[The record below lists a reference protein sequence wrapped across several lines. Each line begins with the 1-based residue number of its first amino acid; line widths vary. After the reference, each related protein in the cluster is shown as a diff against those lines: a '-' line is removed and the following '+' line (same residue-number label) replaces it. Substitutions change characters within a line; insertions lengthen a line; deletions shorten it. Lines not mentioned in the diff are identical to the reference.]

1 MPAARP
7 LALLFDLDGTL
18 IDSIELLLSSMRHA
32 FATRGIPAPSD
43 ARWIEGI
50 GTPLATQ
57 LRELVRDEAEVAE
70 LVDAYRTHQRLHHD
84 RLVSA
89 YPGVVNTLRTLRAR
103 GHQMAIVTSKADEL
117 AARGV
122 EHAGLAPFL
131 DTIVGCDSCTM
142 HKPEPEPVFVA
153 LARLDRAPRDAI
165 FIGDSPHDIASGNA
179 AGVVTVAALWGPFSR
194 AQLQAARPIHWL
206 EDITALPAL
215 VGRLGQP
222 ASIAEHQAPGDTG

>member
-1 MPAARP
+1 MPGARP

-32 FATRGIPAPSD
+32 FATRGIAAPSD

-50 GTPLATQ
+50 GTPLVTQ
-57 LRELVRDEAEVAE
+57 LREMVCDDAEVAA
-70 LVDAYRTHQRLHHD
+70 LVDAYRAHQRLHHD

-122 EHAGLAPFL
+122 AHAGLASFL

-153 LARLDRAPRDAI
+153 LARLERAPGEAI
-165 FIGDSPHDIASGNA
+165 FVGDSPHDIASGNA
-179 AGVVTVAALWGPFSR
+179 AGVVTVAATWGPFSR
-194 AQLQAARPIHWL
+194 AQLQVARPTHWL

-215 VGRLGQP
+215 VARLAQTESNGT
-222 ASIAEHQAPGDTG
+222 A

>member
-32 FATRGIPAPSD
+32 FAARGIPAPSD

-57 LRELVRDEAEVAE
+57 LRELVSDDAEVAA
-70 LVDAYRTHQRLHHD
+70 LVEAYRAHQRLHHD
-84 RLVSA
+84 RLVRA
-89 YPGVVNTLRTLRAR
+89 YPGVVNTLRSLRDR

-122 EHAGLAPFL
+122 DHAGLAPFF
-131 DTIVGCDSCTM
+131 DTIVGCDSCTT

-153 LARLDRAPRDAI
+153 LARLDRPPDEAI
-165 FIGDSPHDIASGNA
+165 FVGDSPHDIASGNA
-179 AGVVTVAALWGPFSR
+179 AGVVTVAATWGPFSR
-194 AQLQAARPIHWL
+194 TQLEAARPTHWL
-206 EDITALPAL
+206 DDVTALPAL
-215 VGRLGQP
+215 IARLHRLR
-222 ASIAEHQAPGDTG
+222 SIEGG

>member
-32 FATRGIPAPSD
+32 FAARGIPAPSD

-50 GTPLATQ
+50 GKPLATQ
-57 LRELVRDEAEVAE
+57 LRELVAAEADVTA
-70 LVDAYRTHQRLHHD
+70 LVEAYRAHQRLHHD

-89 YPGVVNTLRTLRAR
+89 YPGVVNTLRNLRAR

-122 EHAGLAPFL
+122 EHVGLTPFL
-131 DTIVGCDSCTM
+131 DTIVGCDSCTT
-142 HKPEPEPVFVA
+142 HKPEPGPVHVA
-153 LARLDRAPRDAI
+153 LERLGRAPDEAI
-165 FIGDSPHDIASGNA
+165 FVGDSPHDVASGNA
-179 AGVVTVAALWGPFSR
+179 AGVATVAATWGPFSR
-194 AQLQAARPIHWL
+194 AQLEAAQPTYWL
-206 EDITALPAL
+206 DDIAALPAL
-215 VGRLGQP
+215 IGRVSRP
-222 ASIAEHQAPGDTG
+222 ASN